1 MKSYSEETAA
11 EIDFEVKNLVDT
23 CYKETCD
30 LLESKRDLITALA
43 EALLEKES
51 INLPEIMKVLGDRPY
66 PLKESIRE
74 YLEEL
79 EKRKEDETKEAEAEA

>member
-1 MKSYSEETAA
+1 M
-11 EIDFEVKNLVDT
+11 
-23 CYKETCD
+23 
-30 LLESKRDLITALA
+30 LESKRELIEKLA

-66 PLKESIRE
+66 PLKESIKE

-79 EKRKEDETKEAEAEA
+79 EKRK